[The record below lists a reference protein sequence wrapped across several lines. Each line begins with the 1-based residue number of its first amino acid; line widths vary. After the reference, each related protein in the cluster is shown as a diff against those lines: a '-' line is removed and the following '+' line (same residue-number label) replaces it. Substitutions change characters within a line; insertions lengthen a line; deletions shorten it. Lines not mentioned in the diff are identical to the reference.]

1 MRYLEQKEQALRNAD
16 ASIRMEGLHPS
27 AELEESLRRV
37 LDGKMSEEAYL
48 TQVLQRA
55 ARKGS

>member
-16 ASIRMEGLHPS
+16 ASIRMEELHPS

-37 LDGKMSEEAYL
+37 LDGKMSEETYL

-55 ARKGS
+55 ARKGN